1 MPVALRHL
9 RLAAVNID
17 GVLLDDTFSPVIR
30 EMVIAHGGDYSSE
43 AEYALLS
50 QPQIAAATVFAE
62 ATGTSMRPEELLAE
76 YLARRDAYVT
86 RHPVRVREGA
96 GELLRSL
103 RDLGLKVVCY
113 GGLDRSHFDRF
124 LGPYAPL
131 FDGPGYVCTD
141 GFRPGVH
148 EITRE
153 VFGLGYDRAVF
164 VDDVARVAETA
175 RIPRGAVHRAPQRRI
190 RPPAA
195 PDGGGRGAAHGRR
208 VGRHRREPAADRRRR
223 GGERH
228 RVEARAGPRRAL
240 RCGAGGGSCPV
251 TGRR

>member
-164 VDDVARVAETA
+164 VDDVARVTETA
-175 RIPRGAVHRAPQRRI
+175 RSLGVPFIGHPSAESAHQRRLM
-190 RPPAA
+190 AA
-195 PDGGGRGAAHGRR
+195 AGVRHMVGALGDIDESLLRTVDDEAANGT
-208 VGRHRREPAADRRRR
+208 VWRREPDRDERSAA
-223 GGERH
+223 GQ
-228 RVEARAGPRRAL
+228 EADHAR
-240 RCGAGGGSCPV
+240 
-251 TGRR
+251 